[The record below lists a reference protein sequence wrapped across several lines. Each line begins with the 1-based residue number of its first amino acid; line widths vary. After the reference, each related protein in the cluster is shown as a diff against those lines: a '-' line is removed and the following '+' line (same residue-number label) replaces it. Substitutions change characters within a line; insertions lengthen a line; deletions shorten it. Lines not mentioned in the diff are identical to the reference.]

1 MCRQLERL
9 LHPCFIPIQPP
20 SFLSKFM
27 YIFVILYTIFTKK
40 ASNYLFQSFSYYILC
55 HPHTPPHRCAFEIG
69 WIHCLKLDQSPRVVW
84 RNASGS
90 SPASPTKKETCFRH
104 VSFTFPLLFFY
115 EIQYSLWIGP
125 GLIAAHRGIFYYWR
139 FLPYSLNRQSPH
151 HLLVGA

>member
-27 YIFVILYTIFTKK
+27 CIFVILYTIFTKK

-90 SPASPTKKETCFRH
+90 SPASPTKKRH
-104 VSFTFPLLFFY
+104 AFGMSLLLFPY
-115 EIQYSLWIGP
+115 YSSMKYSTPYGLALDSLPPIGVFSII
-125 GLIAAHRGIFYYWR
+125 GVFSLI
-139 FLPYSLNRQSPH
+139 P
-151 HLLVGA
+151 